1 MSSLPTGGGFGGS
14 AMVPSPRATGP
25 ASDVQ
30 RGSSNLS
37 VLTPEPML
45 ELRDIRAGYGAIEV
59 LHGVNLS
66 VPAGGVLA
74 VLGPNGAGKSTMLRL
89 VCGLHEPT
97 AGDLM
102 LGGRRVNGV
111 DPVALARA
119 GLCTIPEGRGVFPNL
134 TVRENLQMVTY
145 RGMSRKSVE
154 ERAFSYFPRL
164 SERRTQFA
172 GTMSGGEQQMLA
184 VARAI
189 ASDPSVLLLDELSM
203 GLAPLIVD
211 QLYEAVRAIS
221 ADGVTILVVEQFA
234 AAVLDVA
241 DTAAVMVNGR
251 VVLTG
256 TPAEVESDLS
266 SVYLGGETPAH
277 IPTSENPLVDLSS
290 DPLADPDSTQR

>member
-1 MSSLPTGGGFGGS
+1 
-14 AMVPSPRATGP
+14 V
-25 ASDVQ
+25 VI
-30 RGSSNLS
+30 
-37 VLTPEPML
+37 PEPL
-45 ELRDIRAGYGAIEV
+45 LQLRGVRAGYGAIEV
-59 LHGVNLS
+59 LHGVDLT
-66 VPAGGVLA
+66 VPAGGVVA
-74 VLGPNGAGKSTMLRL
+74 VLGPNGAGKSTMMR
-89 VCGLHEPT
+89 VVAGLHTPT
-97 AGDLM
+97 SGDVF
-102 LGGRRVNGV
+102 LGGRRVNGA

-134 TVRENLQMVTY
+134 TVKENLQMVTY
-145 RGMSRKSVE
+145 RGMSRKEVE

-164 SERRTQFA
+164 SERRTQMA

-189 ASDPSVLLLDELSM
+189 ASDPSMLLLDELSM

-211 QLYEAVRAIS
+211 QLYEAVRTIS

-256 TPAEVESDLS
+256 TPKEVEADLS
-266 SVYLGGETPAH
+266 NVYLGGEVAPRLS
-277 IPTSENPLVDLSS
+277 TSENPLADV
-290 DPLADPDSTQR
+290 ADPDSMPEVTE

>member
-1 MSSLPTGGGFGGS
+1 MTPAAAGDAFT
-14 AMVPSPRATGP
+14 VPSQRAT
-25 ASDVQ
+25 AQ
-30 RGSSNLS
+30 RGYSDLS
-37 VLTPEPML
+37 VLTPEPL
-45 ELRDIRAGYGAIEV
+45 LQLRGVRAGYGAIEV
-59 LHGVNLS
+59 LHGVDLT
-66 VPAGGVLA
+66 VPAGGVVA
-74 VLGPNGAGKSTMLRL
+74 VLGPNGAGKSTMMR
-89 VCGLHEPT
+89 VVAGLHTPT
-97 AGDLM
+97 DGDVI
-102 LGGRRVNGV
+102 LGGRRVNGA

-134 TVRENLQMVTY
+134 TVKENLQMVTY
-145 RGMSRKSVE
+145 RGMSRKAVE

-164 SERRTQFA
+164 SERRTQMA

-189 ASDPSVLLLDELSM
+189 ASDPSMLLLDELSM

-211 QLYEAVRAIS
+211 QLYEAVRTIS

-256 TPAEVESDLS
+256 TPKEVEADLGN
-266 SVYLGGETPAH
+266 VYLGGEAAPRLSTE
-277 IPTSENPLVDLSS
+277 EN
-290 DPLADPDSTQR
+290 PLADPDSIPELADPDSTPEVTE

>member
-1 MSSLPTGGGFGGS
+1 VKPTPFGNNGT
-14 AMVPSPRATGP
+14 AVPSQRSTTLERSLDKNPERGPR
-25 ASDVQ
+25 D
-30 RGSSNLS
+30 
-37 VLTPEPML
+37 LTVTIPEPML
-45 ELRDIRAGYGAIEV
+45 ELRGIRAGYGAIEV
-59 LHGVNLS
+59 LHGLDLR

-74 VLGPNGAGKSTMLRL
+74 VLGPNGAGKSTMLRI
-89 VCGLHEPT
+89 VAGLHAPT
-97 AGDLM
+97 SGDVM

-111 DPVALARA
+111 DPVSLARA

-134 TVRENLQMVTY
+134 TVKENLQMVTY
-145 RGMSRKSVE
+145 RGKSRKEVE

-164 SERRTQFA
+164 SERRTQMA

-211 QLYEAVRAIS
+211 QLYDAVRAIS
-221 ADGVTILVVEQFA
+221 AEGVTILVVEQFA

-256 TPAEVESDLS
+256 TPSEVEADLAN
-266 SVYLGGETPAH
+266 VYLGGEPAVH
-277 IPTSENPLVDLSS
+277 LDPADN
-290 DPLADPDSTQR
+290 PLADPNAIQR

>member
-1 MSSLPTGGGFGGS
+1 
-14 AMVPSPRATGP
+14 V
-25 ASDVQ
+25 
-30 RGSSNLS
+30 S
-37 VLTPEPML
+37 VVTPEPVL

-59 LHGVNLS
+59 LHGVSLS

-74 VLGPNGAGKSTMLRL
+74 VLGPNGAGKSTMLRI
-89 VCGLHEPT
+89 VAGLHET
-97 AGDLM
+97 TSGDYFLC
-102 LGGRRVNGV
+102 GRRVNGA

-145 RGMSRKSVE
+145 RGLSRKDVE
-154 ERAFSYFPRL
+154 DKAYSYFPRL
-164 SERRTQFA
+164 SERRTQMA

-189 ASDPSVLLLDELSM
+189 ASDPSFLLLDELSM

-211 QLYEAVRAIS
+211 QLYEAVRTIS

-256 TPAEVESDLS
+256 TPAEVEKDLS
-266 SVYLGGETPAH
+266 AVYLGGETPTHLSTA
-277 IPTSENPLVDLSS
+277 ENPLSE
-290 DPLADPDSTQR
+290 LADPDTIPEVNA

>member
-1 MSSLPTGGGFGGS
+1 MSSFPTGDD
-14 AMVPSPRATGP
+14 AVMVPDHRATLERGP
-25 ASDVQ
+25 SA
-30 RGSSNLS
+30 LS
-37 VLTPEPML
+37 VVTAEPLL

-97 AGDLM
+97 SGDLF

-111 DPVALARA
+111 DPVSLARA
-119 GLCTIPEGRGVFPNL
+119 GLCTIPEGRGIFPNL

-145 RGMSRKSVE
+145 RGLSRKDVE
-154 ERAFSYFPRL
+154 ERAFTYFPRL

-256 TPAEVESDLS
+256 TPREVEKDLS
-266 SVYLGGETPAH
+266 EVYLGGEAAH
-277 IPTSENPLVDLSS
+277 HLSVEENPLAATLSDPLA
-290 DPLADPDSTQR
+290 DPLADPDSIQR

>member
-1 MSSLPTGGGFGGS
+1 VSSSPFGDDGS
-14 AMVPSPRATGP
+14 AVPSQRTTTLEKTPEQSPEKGPR
-25 ASDVQ
+25 D
-30 RGSSNLS
+30 LS
-37 VLTPEPML
+37 VTIPEPMI
-45 ELRDIRAGYGAIEV
+45 ELRGIRAGYGAIEA

-66 VPAGGVLA
+66 VPTGGVLA
-74 VLGPNGAGKSTMLRL
+74 VLGPNGAGKSTMLRI
-89 VCGLHEPT
+89 V
-97 AGDLM
+97 AGIHTPSEGDVF

-111 DPVALARA
+111 DPVSLARA
-119 GLCTIPEGRGVFPNL
+119 GLCTIPEGRGIFPNL

-145 RGMSRKSVE
+145 RGKSRKDVE

-164 SERRTQFA
+164 SERRTQMA

-211 QLYEAVRAIS
+211 QLYDAVRTIS
-221 ADGVTILVVEQFA
+221 AEGVTILVVEQFA

-256 TPAEVESDLS
+256 TPSEVEADLAN
-266 SVYLGGETPAH
+266 VYLGGEPVHHLA
-277 IPTSENPLVDLSS
+277 PSENPLAN
-290 DPLADPDSTQR
+290 PIQR

>member
-1 MSSLPTGGGFGGS
+1 MSSLPTGGGFGGDV
-14 AMVPSPRATGP
+14 MVPNQRAT
-25 ASDVQ
+25 VQ
-30 RGSSNLS
+30 RGFSDLS

-45 ELRDIRAGYGAIEV
+45 ELRDIRASYGAIEV
-59 LHGVNLS
+59 LHGLNLS

-97 AGDLM
+97 SGDLL

-111 DPVALARA
+111 DPVSLARA

-145 RGMSRKSVE
+145 RGMSRKAVE

-164 SERRTQFA
+164 SERRTQMA

-234 AAVLDVA
+234 AAVLGVA

-256 TPAEVESDLS
+256 TPSEVEADLS
-266 SVYLGGETPAH
+266 EVYLGGEAAH
-277 IPTSENPLVDLSS
+277 HLSQSENPL
-290 DPLADPDSTQR
+290 ADPNSIQR